1 MSRFVFIRAV
11 AGGVQPYR
19 RYAAGT
25 SFADTAANAVGNDL
39 VLPFYTANPNNCMA
53 PLDANGAAA
62 MVAAAAANPGQ
73 GPWYTTVG
81 AAAPAP
87 SGADSV
93 NA

>member
-11 AGGVQPYR
+11 AGPAQPYR
-19 RYAAGT
+19 RYPAGT
-25 SFADTAANAVGNDL
+25 TFADVVANAVGNDL
-39 VLPFYTANPNNCMA
+39 VLPFYAANPNPSMA

-62 MVAAAAANPGQ
+62 MVTAAAAAPTQ
-73 GPWYTTVG
+73 GPWITTVG
-81 AAAPAP
+81 APIPAA